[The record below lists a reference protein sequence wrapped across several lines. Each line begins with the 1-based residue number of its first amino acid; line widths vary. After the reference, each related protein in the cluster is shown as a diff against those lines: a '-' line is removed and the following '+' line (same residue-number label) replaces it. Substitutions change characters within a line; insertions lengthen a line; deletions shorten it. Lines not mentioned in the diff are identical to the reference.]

1 MTNTTSTTDLAALIR
16 TAVREAIPQ
25 LRDELVAAVR
35 ASLADRML
43 SIDDAAQF
51 VGVTPTAFRKQV
63 ERGHVPVLRIG
74 GRVFVRQG
82 DLVPPDAVRGRRRP
96 G

>member
-1 MTNTTSTTDLAALIR
+1 MNNTTSTTDLATLIR

-35 ASLADRML
+35 TALDDRML
-43 SIDDAAQF
+43 SINDAADF
-51 VGVTPTAFRKQV
+51 VGVSRTAFRKQV

-82 DLVPPDAVRGRRRP
+82 DLVP
-96 G
+96 